1 MKPKQTK
8 AQRIA
13 ELERKLVEATAAQVH
28 NYHFAD
34 ANIGK
39 ASVEHMKASGVIISI
54 KALGGREIVEPVL
67 IPDGLSVE
75 TIYALRSDLR
85 RAFLRATELK
95 PWGV

>member
-8 AQRIA
+8 TQRIA
-13 ELERKLVEATAAQVH
+13 ELERKLVEATAIQAD

-39 ASVEHMKASGVIISI
+39 ASTEHMRGSGVIITI

-75 TIYALRSDLR
+75 TIDALRSDLR

-95 PWGV
+95 PRGV